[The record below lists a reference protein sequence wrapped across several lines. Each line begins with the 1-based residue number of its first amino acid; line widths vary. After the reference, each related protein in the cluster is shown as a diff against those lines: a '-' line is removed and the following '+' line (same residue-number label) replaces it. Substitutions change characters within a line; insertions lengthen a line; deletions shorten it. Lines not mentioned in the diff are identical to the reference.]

1 MSDIRVRI
9 GQQSD
14 LKVRIGQQNAIKVI
28 ASNAPSGTFL
38 DKLENVADVNIN
50 DRADNTVLIYDSIE
64 KVYKHVD
71 PAQILDLA
79 DAIDNQSIDFG
90 TF

>member
-1 MSDIRVRI
+1 MSDVR
-9 GQQSD
+9 
-14 LKVRIGQQNAIKVI
+14 VRIGQQNAIKVI

-38 DKLENVADVNIN
+38 DKLENIADVNVD
-50 DRADNTVLIYDSIE
+50 DRADNTVLIYDSVE

-71 PAQILDLA
+71 PAQILDLG
-79 DAIDNQSIDFG
+79 DAVDNQSIDFG